1 MFLKI
6 AVSHRVSTRSSPTTS
21 HSNTQSPPHTRLRTR
36 QVSQTYPVTPP
47 SFKGKNKARSKQV
60 EFSND
65 VNVHPSRSSKG
76 KEPSTTFSS
85 ESDLT
90 ELEDLERSLISNPSP
105 RRLRS
110 KDRDLSRRKSQ
121 EGGEGPSR
129 QSGRTQEEGHTSD
142 EIESRPLRRTP
153 KRKAKAKIGSLK
165 ESDTEAEHDNEEGP
179 GETDEEE
186 EVDELVSHTSASP
199 TPEPKK
205 RRPVQVKRSGR
216 RSLPTGEDENEGDDE
231 EEEEVEASED
241 GDVDEEREDEEESVE
256 QDADEDDEATIAVE
270 PRRLRNGKIVGED
283 DEAQMEVDED
293 IEEEEEDGEASESV
307 ESVQGDETGEE
318 DAAAAEDH
326 EVMDDDDGGFIF
338 PMRCLYSHKVQ
349 WISRWRLRKHLF
361 GFDGTIWSVCANSVT
376 WSQLVPS
383 RN

>member
-1 MFLKI
+1 MFLTI

-36 QVSQTYPVTPP
+36 QVSQTHPVTPI
-47 SFKGKNKARSKQV
+47 STKGKSKARSKQV

-65 VNVHPSRSSKG
+65 VDVHKSRSSKG
-76 KEPSTTFSS
+76 KEPSTTFDS

-90 ELEDLERSLISNPSP
+90 ELEDLERSLLSNPSP

-110 KDRDLSRRKSQ
+110 KDRDPDRRKSQ
-121 EGGEGPSR
+121 ENGEGGTR
-129 QSGRTQEEGHTSD
+129 KQSMHIQEEGHTSD

-165 ESDTEAEHDNEEGP
+165 ESDTEAEHDNEEGL
-179 GETDEEE
+179 GETDEED

-199 TPEPKK
+199 SPESKKK
-205 RRPVQVKRSGR
+205 RPAQTKRSGR

-231 EEEEVEASED
+231 EEEDIEASED
-241 GDVDEEREDEEESVE
+241 GEGDEDQEDEEGSVE
-256 QDADEDDEATIAVE
+256 QDVDEDDEATIAVE

-283 DEAQMEVDED
+283 DEVHMEVDGD
-293 IEEEEEDGEASESV
+293 AEEEEEDGEASESV

-318 DAAAAEDH
+318 DVAAADDN
-326 EVMDDDDGGFIF
+326 EVMDDDDGTVAFLSCVVTFG
-338 PMRCLYSHKVQ
+338 LHKVQ
-349 WISRWRLRKHLF
+349 WISQWQLRKPL
-361 GFDGTIWSVCANSVT
+361 
-376 WSQLVPS
+376 
-383 RN
+383 